1 MDPFVPD
8 DDMTRD
14 GDLADWRAFS
24 LAYYE
29 PIIRALR
36 LLRVPERELEDLAH
50 SFLLKAA
57 ERDFLASFRA
67 FRRRLGQDGRT
78 VRFRTYLYRSIQNHV
93 RDFHRAT
100 GAGTRTKARGLDP
113 DVGLTFVDDREPTL
127 DPDAVY
133 ALDVLHQAI
142 HALRRHCE
150 RSGKPHHWIF
160 FEETFLADEFRGR
173 RGRSRAELLQAFPEF
188 GAQRL
193 DNALVTAKRAFR
205 RFVEELIPRG
215 LREVARPGERFEE
228 WMAILRESHASQF
241 DLLHLAYRVM
251 PYLDAGMSHAAS
263 TALVIDPRPARGS
276 QSEGAYLEPTVAA
289 EDDELS
295 ILLGFYLER
304 PLTEL
309 LGASELLRYIP
320 TSSAL
325 HSLPRAGSRAY
336 PGGRPSPSRPSR
348 PACLMT
354 LIDPMPGEREAMAQV
369 DLVGLL
375 ARLKLL
381 AKQLRRRR
389 DHAVPEV
396 ISQLLYT
403 ITSVLGVVRC
413 DVGLHTI
420 SPESLVGNVRW
431 FLRQP
436 WLDDRI
442 RSLLLDGLD
451 ALGSPAHSAADPAPA
466 P

>member
-8 DDMTRD
+8 DEMTRD
-14 GDLADWRAFS
+14 GDLADWQAFS

-29 PIIRALR
+29 PIIRAFR
-36 LLRVPERELEDLAH
+36 LLRVPEGELEDLAH
-50 SFLLKAA
+50 SFLLKTA

-67 FRRRLGQDGRT
+67 FRRRQEEEGRRA
-78 VRFRTYLYRSIQNHV
+78 RFRTYLYRSIQNHV

-100 GAGTRTKARGLDP
+100 GSGARARGLDL
-113 DVGLTFVDDREPTL
+113 DAALTFVADPERTL

-142 HALRRHCE
+142 QALRRHCE
-150 RSGKPHHWIF
+150 RSGKPHYWVF

-173 RGRSRAELLQAFPEF
+173 RGRSRAELLRAFPEF
-188 GAQRL
+188 DAQRL

-215 LREVARPGERFEE
+215 LRGEARPGERFEE

-241 DLLHLAYRVM
+241 DLLHVAYRVM

-263 TALVIDPRPARGS
+263 TALVVDPRRGGGPARTY
-276 QSEGAYLEPTVAA
+276 QEPAAAA

-309 LGASELLRYIP
+309 IDAAELMRYIP
-320 TSSAL
+320 PSSPL
-325 HSLPRAGSRAY
+325 LSVPQAGSRAHS
-336 PGGRPSPSRPSR
+336 GGRHAPSRPSR
-348 PACLMT
+348 PACLLT
-354 LIDPMPGEREAMAQV
+354 LIDPTAAERAAMAQV

-381 AKQLRRRR
+381 AKQLRHRG
-389 DHAVPEV
+389 DHAVPKV

-413 DVGLHTI
+413 DVGIHTI
-420 SPESLVGNVRW
+420 SPESLAGNVRW
-431 FLRQP
+431 FLGQP

-442 RSLLLDGLD
+442 RLLLLAGLD
-451 ALGSPAHSAADPAPA
+451 ALGSPARAGAGPAPA